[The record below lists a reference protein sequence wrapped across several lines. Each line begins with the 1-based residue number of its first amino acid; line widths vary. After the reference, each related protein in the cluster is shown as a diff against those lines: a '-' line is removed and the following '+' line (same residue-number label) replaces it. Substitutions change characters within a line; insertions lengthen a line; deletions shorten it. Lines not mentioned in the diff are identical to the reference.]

1 MADPIHIKPSEKGTF
16 TAAAKRHGMGVQEFA
31 RHVLANKS
39 KFTPKMVKKAV
50 FAENAAKFHHGKS

>member
-1 MADPIHIKPSEKGTF
+1 MADPIHIKKSEEGTF

-39 KFTPKMVKKAV
+39 KFSAKMVKKAN
-50 FAENAAKFHHGKS
+50 FARNAAHFDHKR